1 MASWHVQKG
10 SKNYFCIVSGGY
22 VLVGS
27 MKDKTAPPE
36 QHKAVT
42 LEAFQDDKE
51 QQAFIKKNLG
61 DEVLRVTNEKVDKL
75 LADKNKATLVS
86 ARARRRCCVA
96 PTDARCG
103 MCWRV
108 CAHHLLLSTGTKFGL
123 NNGFWSCHVR
133 RVTSARCRPCA
144 ARETGGQW

>member
-42 LEAFQDDKE
+42 IEAFQDDKE

-61 DEVLRVTNEKVDKL
+61 DEVLRVTHEKVEKL
-75 LADKNKATLVS
+75 LADKNKATL
-86 ARARRRCCVA
+86 A
-96 PTDARCG
+96 PNSD
-103 MCWRV
+103 
-108 CAHHLLLSTGTKFGL
+108 
-123 NNGFWSCHVR
+123 
-133 RVTSARCRPCA
+133 
-144 ARETGGQW
+144 